1 MAELLTLPSLE
12 RKMAA
17 ESTTSADLGRKGK
30 RQKREERRSTT
41 EAEVQA
47 NADRHGGPKGA
58 SCLCPARI
66 GIPVSCRKR
75 QLADRGAACVC
86 PRRECGN
93 YTAPLPGD
101 WPFAFCPSL
110 LTPGFATAHTG
121 GPLPRAPEGDGSDGS
136 SGSNGSG
143 ACSNGS
149 DGSNGNYDYNDQ
161 RAPAKEHPDAE
172 DFVEREFEFGDS
184 DDDSEW
190 RCVGVSNH
198 LDNDGQF
205 SVACKP
211 IKPGRPGAKSKTG
224 IRRQTNFSVRYLQ
237 TKL

>member
-1 MAELLTLPSLE
+1 MFLAVLLL
-12 RKMAA
+12 
-17 ESTTSADLGRKGK
+17 
-30 RQKREERRSTT
+30 
-41 EAEVQA
+41 V
-47 NADRHGGPKGA
+47 
-58 SCLCPARI
+58 AR
-66 GIPVSCRKR
+66 C
-75 QLADRGAACVC
+75 CC
-86 PRRECGN
+86 
-93 YTAPLPGD
+93 
-101 WPFAFCPSL
+101 
-110 LTPGFATAHTG
+110 
-121 GPLPRAPEGDGSDGS
+121 
-136 SGSNGSG
+136 
-143 ACSNGS
+143 
-149 DGSNGNYDYNDQ
+149 YDYNNDQ

>member
-1 MAELLTLPSLE
+1 MFPS
-12 RKMAA
+12 
-17 ESTTSADLGRKGK
+17 
-30 RQKREERRSTT
+30 
-41 EAEVQA
+41 
-47 NADRHGGPKGA
+47 H
-58 SCLCPARI
+58 
-66 GIPVSCRKR
+66 
-75 QLADRGAACVC
+75 
-86 PRRECGN
+86 
-93 YTAPLPGD
+93 
-101 WPFAFCPSL
+101 F
-110 LTPGFATAHTG
+110 
-121 GPLPRAPEGDGSDGS
+121 
-136 SGSNGSG
+136 
-143 ACSNGS
+143 
-149 DGSNGNYDYNDQ
+149 NDQ